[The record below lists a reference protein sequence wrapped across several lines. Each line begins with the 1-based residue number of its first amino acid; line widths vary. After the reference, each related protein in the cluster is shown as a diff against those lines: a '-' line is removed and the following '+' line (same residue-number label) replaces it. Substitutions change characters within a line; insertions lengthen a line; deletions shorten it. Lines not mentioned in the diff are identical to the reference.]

1 MNGDSSKEG
10 DIAIGFH
17 ETRGGSRPA
26 ALLRAIRIRHAPS
39 LRVGVLVFAGYY
51 LGAKLGLALTFLPNP
66 VSVLWP
72 PNAVLF
78 AALLLVPTQAWW
90 IVIASAL
97 PAHLLAELQGGIPV
111 SMVLSWFL
119 SNVTEALIGAACV
132 RSLVRRRATFA
143 TLYGVV
149 VFLGAALLAA
159 FLSSFLDS
167 ALVALNRWGQAGYWD
182 VWATRLLSNVTAS
195 WTVVP
200 LIVTLASGD
209 FASVRSG
216 GRARLV
222 EAAVLVAGLLVITY
236 FVFDS
241 TTAAHL
247 RPVIYLPFPF
257 LLWAALR
264 FGPAGASLSFA
275 VVTFL
280 VIWGAG
286 HDLGPFASRS
296 HGENAISVQLFL
308 IFVAPTLLC
317 LAAAVEER
325 RRSAESLRLSDRR
338 FQLVLEATRDCV
350 YERDAATDQLWWSG
364 NRLVQFGYARGT
376 CPGDFASWERLI
388 HPDDR
393 ERAVGHLTTCVESGQ
408 QLWESEFRLRR
419 ADGSHA
425 HVHEQGFIVRDYR
438 GRPLQMIGA
447 LTDITERR
455 NTDELSH
462 RLAHA
467 SRLTAMGELTASIAH
482 EISQPMSAIL
492 SNVDAAEML
501 LDAGEHHSG
510 ELRQI
515 LEDIRN
521 DDLRASEVI
530 RHIRGLAKKRDTDF
544 EPFDVNALVEDVLRL
559 VSPVARRRGVVLGA
573 ELMPVLPVHGD
584 RIYVQQVLLNLLFN
598 GMDAMSA
605 TAADRRLLRVRTAG
619 VEGDKVEVSVRDS
632 GHGIPHDKMDRVFES
647 FFTTKKDGM
656 GLGLSIARSLI
667 QAHGGRIRAEN
678 NRDGGATFRFTLP
691 VSTESDLSGRYGGGP
706 R

>member
-1 MNGDSSKEG
+1 MNGDSSKDG
-10 DIAIGFH
+10 DIAISLRRWGVV
-17 ETRGGSRPA
+17 SRA
-26 ALLRAIRIRHAPS
+26 AWPRIRIRRAPL
-39 LRVGVLVFAGYY
+39 LRVGLLVFAGYY

-78 AALLLVPTQAWW
+78 AALLLVPTNAWW
-90 IVIASAL
+90 IVAAAAL
-97 PAHLLAELQGGIPV
+97 PAHLLAELQGGIPI
-111 SMVLSWFL
+111 SMVLSWFV
-119 SNVTEALIGAACV
+119 SNVTEALIGATCV
-132 RSLVRRRATFA
+132 RWLVRRRATFG
-143 TLYGVV
+143 TLFGVM

-167 ALVALNRWGQAGYWD
+167 AFVVLNGWGNTDYWD

-200 LIVTLASGD
+200 LIVTLAAGD
-209 FASVRSG
+209 FAWLRGS
-216 GRARLV
+216 GRARFL
-222 EAAVLVAGLLVITY
+222 EAAALVAGLVAIA
-236 FVFDS
+236 FFAFDS
-241 TTAAHL
+241 AAGAHL
-247 RPVIYLPFPF
+247 RPIIYLPFPF

-264 FGPAGASLSFA
+264 FGPAGASVSFA
-275 VVTFL
+275 IVTFL

-296 HGENAISVQLFL
+296 HSENAHSVQLFL

-317 LAAAVEER
+317 LAAVVEER

-338 FQLVLEATRDCV
+338 FQLVLEATRDSI
-350 YERDAATDQLWWSG
+350 YERDAATDRLWWSG
-364 NRLVQFGYARGT
+364 NRLIQFGYAREA
-376 CPGDFASWERLI
+376 CPADFLSWVRLI

-393 ERAVGHLTTCVESGQ
+393 ERTVLHLIETLEHGQ

-455 NTDELSH
+455 DTDELSH

-482 EISQPMSAIL
+482 EISQPISAIL

-501 LDAGEHHSG
+501 LDAGEHNSG

-530 RHIRGLAKKRDTDF
+530 RHIRGLAKKREADF
-544 EPFDVNALVEDVLRL
+544 EPFEVNGLIEDVLRL
-559 VSPVARRRGVVLGA
+559 VSPVARRRGVVVGA
-573 ELMPVLPVHGD
+573 ELTTVPAVHGD

-605 TAADRRLLRVRTAG
+605 VPADRRFLSVGTECA
-619 VEGDKVEVSVRDS
+619 GDKVEVSVRDR

-667 QAHGGRIRAEN
+667 QAHGGRIKAEN
-678 NRDGGATFRFTLP
+678 NLDGGATFRFTIP
-691 VSTESDLSGRYGGGP
+691 ISTLSAADARSAGGP
-706 R
+706 T